1 MTVTLHRPITGAPR
15 GEPVPEPPDTKHNK
29 LVIFAFSGDLDRV
42 WPTFILGTTAAASGM
57 ETTIF
62 FTFWGLFPLVRNDVA
77 ITGEN
82 WMQKMMAVAT
92 ATPLPLLSSV

>member
-1 MTVTLHRPITGAPR
+1 M
-15 GEPVPEPPDTKHNK
+15 
-29 LVIFAFSGDLDRV
+29 IFAFSGDLDRV